1 MSRTVVF
8 DVNILISAVIAP
20 DGAPAR
26 ALQSALEQGWD
37 VRTSG
42 HIVQKLIEVLGRPRF
57 YGRLSNAAL
66 NAFLVE
72 YQYDAVRVVPDP
84 SVSGVC
90 DDEEDDLVLG
100 TAVTAEAE
108 FLVTGDKGLL
118 KIEEYQGVRIVT
130 AAEFLGI
137 IRGAFGSGS

>member
-1 MSRTVVF
+1 M
-8 DVNILISAVIAP
+8 NILISAVIAP

-37 VRTSG
+37 VRTSS

-84 SVSGVC
+84 SISGVC

-100 TAVTAEAE
+100 TAVTAEADY
-108 FLVTGDKGLL
+108 LGTGDKGILRVG
-118 KIEEYQGVRIVT
+118 EYRGVRIVD
-130 AAEFLGI
+130 AATFLVL
-137 IRGAFGSGS
+137 IRDESGSGT